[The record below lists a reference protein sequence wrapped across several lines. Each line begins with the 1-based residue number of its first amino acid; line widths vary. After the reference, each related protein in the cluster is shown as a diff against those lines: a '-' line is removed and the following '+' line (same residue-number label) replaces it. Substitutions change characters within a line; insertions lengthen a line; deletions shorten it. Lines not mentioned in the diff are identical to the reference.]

1 MSWTEADIP
10 DLTGKTAVVT
20 GANGGLGLETA
31 RALAAKGAHVV
42 MAARNQD
49 KAAGAADDIRA
60 GVPEASLELVE
71 LDLSSQSSVREA
83 AARILERH
91 GRIDILVNNAGVM
104 GIPERR
110 TEDGFEMQLAT
121 NHLGHY
127 ALTALLM
134 PALLRATPRGWS
146 ASRAPPT
153 TWAAP
158 SIPATRTSRA
168 GTARGAPTAN
178 PSSPTST
185 SPSGSSGCSRSRRA
199 SASSLLAHPGL
210 STPTCRLSACARP
223 GAGSASGSS
232 TASRAAPACRPR
244 VARCP
249 SCGRRPTPP
258 PRAASSTGRAI
269 VNNGPP
275 VRKPIFRRIGI
286 DRAIAR
292 LWEVSERETGLKL
305 EVATPVRARLVTGA
319 TVDRAAAVRRALR
332 ALVARH
338 GFHGASMS
346 AVAAEAGVATG
357 TAYTHYAS
365 KDELVLA
372 AYLETKAE
380 LADAATAGLDPA
392 ARPAERFRH
401 MWLAAHRHLAADRDR
416 ALFLLQVDCS
426 PYKTDAHAAAMARG
440 DPLRDQAAAPDIAER
455 LLPLPLEVIYELG
468 LGPAV
473 RLAAAGTE
481 LGERELRAT
490 ADACWRAI
498 SRPAQTRVAAHAA
511 AAP

>member
-42 MAARNQD
+42 MAARDQD

-134 PALLRATPRGWS
+134 PALLRADAARVVSVTSTAHHMGRAVDPGNPHLEGRYSPWRAYGQSKLANFHFAIGLQRLFEEQARLGVEPARPPRPVEHRPAGCQRARDRGRAQPAVLPRPRGPHRHV
-146 ASRAPPT
+146 ARA
-153 TWAAP
+153 W
-158 SIPATRTSRA
+158 
-168 GTARGAPTAN
+168 
-178 PSSPTST
+178 
-185 SPSGSSGCSRSRRA
+185 
-199 SASSLLAHPGL
+199 
-210 STPTCRLSACARP
+210 
-223 GAGSASGSS
+223 
-232 TASRAAPACRPR
+232 RAAPAAGGDRPR
-244 VARCP
+244 RR
-249 SCGRRPTPP
+249 GRRVL
-258 PRAASSTGRAI
+258 RAALCQQRTAGAQTDR
-269 VNNGPP
+269 PP
-275 VRKPIFRRIGI
+275 
-286 DRAIAR
+286 DRHRPCDRPA
-292 LWEVSERETGLKL
+292 VGG
-305 EVATPVRARLVTGA
+305 VRARDRPEARGRHAGSRPLVTGA

-332 ALVARH
+332 SLVARH

-498 SRPAQTRVAAHAA
+498 SRPAQTRVAAHSA